1 MALIKK
7 AKTFTSP
14 PPSGESRRLP
24 RDRAGLLRQL
34 DDGAAD
40 VRRWAALDLAAFP
53 DTVET
58 ICARLE
64 REIQPTVREAM
75 LTTLIEIGG
84 NAVVV
89 GLMPLLRSEDAA
101 LRNEAIEALQQ
112 LPDAVSPYMETML
125 RDADP
130 DFRIFAVNVL
140 ANLSHPQAPAWLQTV
155 VEHDTDF
162 NVCASAVDVLAE
174 VGTPEAIP
182 ALNALPGRFG
192 DEPFMQFCVQVTI
205 RRIQGNG
212 H

>member
-7 AKTFTSP
+7 THTPSP
-14 PPSGESRRLP
+14 SPPSGENRRLP

-34 DDGAAD
+34 DDEAAD

-58 ICARLE
+58 ICAHLE
-64 REIQPTVREAM
+64 RETQPVVREAM

-101 LRNEAIEALQQ
+101 LRNEVIEALQQ

-125 RDADP
+125 RDSDP

-140 ANLSHPQAPAWLQTV
+140 ANLRHPQAPAWLQAV
-155 VEHDTDF
+155 VERDADF

-174 VGTPEAIP
+174 IGTPEAIS
-182 ALNALPGRFG
+182 ALNKLPERFS
-192 DEPFMQFCVQVTI
+192 DEPFMQFCVQAAI